1 MIPIM
6 NSDTN
11 ENSPSKDQH
20 ARATEASQQVASA
33 HGLLQSLRA
42 RLAQTEQRHPE
53 LEESISK
60 LEAALNLLTVQTGGM
75 L

>member
-1 MIPIM
+1 MVAIM

-11 ENSPSKDQH
+11 ENSPSK
-20 ARATEASQQVASA
+20 RATEASQQVASA

>member
-1 MIPIM
+1 
-6 NSDTN
+6 
-11 ENSPSKDQH
+11 
-20 ARATEASQQVASA
+20 
-33 HGLLQSLRA
+33 
-42 RLAQTEQRHPE
+42 LAQTEQRHPE